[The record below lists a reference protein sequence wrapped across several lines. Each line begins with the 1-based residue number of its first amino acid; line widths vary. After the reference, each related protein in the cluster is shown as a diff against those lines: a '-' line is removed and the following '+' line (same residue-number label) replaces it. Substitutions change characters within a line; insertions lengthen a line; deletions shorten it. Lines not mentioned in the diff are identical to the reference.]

1 MQLKLKLPLF
11 SDMFFCILRHIFS
24 LSLSGIFFFS
34 SLSGLTRQSL
44 ASPVKPGNDKR
55 EKKHGNDKEG
65 KRGNDRK
72 KPTMTKEEPASMA
85 TAGKA

>member
-1 MQLKLKLPLF
+1 
-11 SDMFFCILRHIFS
+11 MFFCILRYVFF

-55 EKKHGNDKEG
+55 EKSMGMTKKESAGMTGKTDNDKRRTG
-65 KRGNDRK
+65 KYGNGRK
-72 KPTMTKEEPASMA
+72 SLINF
-85 TAGKA
+85 